1 MFSVANAPRISS
13 TTHLAE
19 EKARELAQ
27 RKASEE
33 RALTIRRN
41 LLVAGK
47 ESATEYGRLLFKEYG
62 ERVTDALDA
71 LFGRVVRG
79 EAIAGPHYCA
89 VPALLTFKDKG
100 LRPIAALALG
110 AVLDR
115 LSQRRS
121 YREVALAIGREI
133 EDEAKALKIEA
144 KDRDLLRLLKKRAA
158 GRRKE
163 VVGKW
168 ALDQLRLGQ
177 EAWSNQDRFHV
188 GGLLLDLVVA
198 NTGLVRVLQQGRRSP
213 SLEPTP
219 EVLALI
225 KVNPPRPMP
234 VRRLPMLVEPR
245 PWAGLRGGGHLDNS
259 SALVVSRK
267 PLELGYLEGRD
278 ISAQLRVI
286 NALQRQ
292 QLVID
297 PWMAATQREAWDT
310 NIRGLFPVRR
320 DPLTA
325 PVQPEPWADKKE
337 WAEWHKRKAEAWKDE
352 AINKASRLKIE
363 ESLRQVEAIG
373 DRPVW
378 FAYDLDFRGRV
389 YSSNRYVTHQGPD
402 HEKALVS
409 LQGVPCGEEGFQ
421 WLLKA
426 AAGHYGLGKAKWE
439 ERLAWGKDSLDL
451 LVAIADHPL
460 ERLELWR
467 GADDP
472 WQLLQAARAVR
483 QWLEDPATPIGCPVR
498 LDQTCSG
505 VGIAAALLRDKRL
518 ARLTNLI
525 GSTRADI
532 YQVVADRVTKL
543 LRQEVEAAGDVAAR
557 QAVFW
562 LDFGVDRSL
571 AKGPV
576 MTSIY
581 GASHQSLMDGLVAAI
596 EERKGQADLWRLQG
610 DVLAPVRYMAG
621 FMRQALKEEIAPC
634 LALQEWLRGVSRKV
648 VSKQQA
654 IEWTSPMGWP
664 MRLAAELGDTVASGT
679 ALTAR
684 PRQRARSEAHPEGEL
699 SARATNRGITANAI
713 HSFDAAFCHSVVC
726 GAEAQGVQI
735 LTNHDCFAVAPE
747 HAASLHQRLHSELRE
762 MFKVDWLQLMADEIA
777 CRAKVR
783 KLSPAPITGDL
794 CPGQVGTNPYAFS

>member
-1 MFSVANAPRISS
+1 M
-13 TTHLAE
+13 
-19 EKARELAQ
+19 
-27 RKASEE
+27 
-33 RALTIRRN
+33 
-41 LLVAGK
+41 VAGR
-47 ESATEYGRLLFKEYG
+47 ESATEYGRALFKNYG
-62 ERVTDALDA
+62 ERVSDALDA

-89 VPALLTFKDKG
+89 VPALLTFSSKG

-110 AVLDR
+110 VVLDR
-115 LSQRRS
+115 LSQQRS

-133 EDEAKALKIEA
+133 EDEAKALKIES
-144 KDRDLLRLLKKRAA
+144 KDRDLLRLLKKRSA

-163 VVGKW
+163 VVGAW
-168 ALDQLRLGQ
+168 ALQQLRLGP
-177 EAWSNQDRFHV
+177 EPWSNQDRFHV

-225 KVNPPRPMP
+225 KANPPRPMP

-245 PWAGLRGGGHLDNS
+245 PWAGLRGGGHLDNN
-259 SALVVSRK
+259 SALVVSRR
-267 PLELGYLEGRD
+267 PLDLSYVERAD
-278 ISAQLRVI
+278 ISAQLRVV

-292 QLVID
+292 QLAID
-297 PWMAATQREAWDT
+297 PWMVGIQREAWDA

-320 DPLTA
+320 DPLV
-325 PVQPEPWADKKE
+325 PPQQPEPWAEKAE
-337 WAEWHKRKAEAWKDE
+337 WAQWHKRKAEAWKDE
-352 AINKASRLKIE
+352 AINKTTRLKIE
-363 ESLRQVEAIG
+363 ESLRQVEAIDG
-373 DRPVW
+373 RPVW

-409 LQGVPCGEEGFQ
+409 LQGEPCGEEGFE
-421 WLLKA
+421 WLLKG
-426 AAGHYGLGKAKWE
+426 AAGHYGLGKAKWD
-439 ERLAWGKDSLDL
+439 ERLAWGKDNLDL
-451 LVAIADHPL
+451 LTAIAECPL

-472 WQLLQAARAVR
+472 WQLLQAAKAVR
-483 QWLEDPATPIGCPVR
+483 QWLQDPATPIGCPVR

-532 YQVVADRVTKL
+532 YQSVADRVVRL

-557 QAVFW
+557 HAVFW

-571 AKGPV
+571 TKAPV
-576 MTSIY
+576 MTTLY

-621 FMRQALKEEIAPC
+621 IMREALKAEIAPC
-634 LALQEWLRGVSRKV
+634 LALQEWLRD
-648 VSKQQA
+648 VSKKVISRQQA
-654 IEWTSPMGWP
+654 IQWTSPMGWP
-664 MRLAAELGDTVASGT
+664 MRLAAELGDTVSSGT

-684 PRQRARSEAHPEGEL
+684 PRQRSRRENHPDGEL
-699 SARATNRGITANAI
+699 SARATNRGITANAL
-713 HSFDAAFCHSVVC
+713 HSFDAAICHSVIC
-726 GAEAQGVQI
+726 GAEAKGIQI
-735 LTNHDCFAVAPE
+735 LTNHDCFAVVPE
-747 HAASLHQRLHSELRE
+747 RAAHLHQQLHSELRE
-762 MFKVDWLQLMADEIA
+762 MFKVDWLQLMSDEIA

-783 KLSPAPITGDL
+783 KLSPAPVTGDL
-794 CPGQVGTNPYAFS
+794 CPGQVGSNPYAFS